1 MPFLLCEPENF
12 SIQYEINP
20 WMNIDNNVNRFNATK
35 QWFELKNKIEELGDT
50 VQLVKSEPN
59 LPDMVFT
66 ANAAL
71 ILKDGSTVIANFH
84 HEERKGEEPLFAEW
98 FRNNEFPVYETSY
111 TFEGAGDALYLGN
124 TLVGGYGF
132 RSNPDFYWYLR
143 NYFEVPIYT
152 VQLVNPYFYHLDTC
166 FCPLDNMD
174 YLIYPGAFSPE
185 GLSQIR
191 MLGGNEIQVSEHD
204 AKLFACNAVRVG
216 KNVILPKGCPDTMW
230 QLLDCGYNPHAV
242 DMSEYLKSGG
252 ACKCLTLQLGI

>member
-1 MPFLLCEPENF
+1 MCNPEFYNV
-12 SIQYEINP
+12 IYKINP
-20 WMNIDNNVNRFNATK
+20 WMDLNNQPSHELANH
-35 QWFELKNKIEELGDT
+35 QWSELKNKIEELGDT

-71 ILKDGSTVIANFH
+71 ILKDGSTVIAKFH

-124 TLVGGYGF
+124 TLIGGYGF

-166 FCPLDNMD
+166 FCPLDNVD
-174 YLIYPGAFSPE
+174 YLIFPGAFDAE

-191 MLGGNEIQVSEHD
+191 MLGGNEITVPEHE
-204 AKLFACNAVRVG
+204 AKLFACNSVRVG
-216 KNVILPKGCPDTMW
+216 RNVILPKGCPITM
-230 QLLDCGYNPHAV
+230 QKLNDNGYTCHPV